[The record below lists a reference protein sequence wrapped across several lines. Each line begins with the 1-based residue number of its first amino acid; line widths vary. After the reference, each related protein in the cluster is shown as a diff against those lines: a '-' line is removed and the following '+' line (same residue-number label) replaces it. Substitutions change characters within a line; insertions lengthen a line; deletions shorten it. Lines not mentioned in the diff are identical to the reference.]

1 MPGGWEDEENKYFY
15 SFINHAD
22 INQSLYSDCRQICLF
37 IVSTHDW
44 QRWEWNSNKIQSTLQ
59 D

>member
-1 MPGGWEDEENKYFY
+1 MIKENKYIY
-15 SFINHAD
+15 SFINLAD
-22 INQSLYSDCRQICLF
+22 INQSLYSDCGQICLF

-44 QRWEWNSNKIQSTLQ
+44 QRREWNSNKILSTLQ